1 MSLETKALYEF
12 GRFRCE
18 PGEHLL
24 LCDGKPVSLTPKCF
38 DLLMVLVESRG
49 RLVTKEEL
57 LRRVWPNS
65 FVEEANLTV
74 NISALRKILGET
86 PKGDSYIETVPK
98 KGYRFI
104 APVRQVSSEVV
115 AAAQPDSPAPAIAQS
130 STPARSAPTFWIV
143 AAVVLGLVIAGMT
156 YLSVRPRRN
165 TIRTQTPSR
174 LAVLPFRNLANDQN
188 MDFLSLSLPDTV
200 ISKLAYVSALTV
212 RPSSSTEKYA
222 HGTVD
227 LNAAAQELKVD
238 ALLTGNYLRDGE
250 DLRISCQLVDAK
262 SESILWRNTF
272 DVKYDKLLTVHDQVA
287 RKIIQGLEV
296 TLTPSEAQAL
306 KPDEPIDP
314 LAYEYYLRGVDLYAR
329 GDFPFAIRMLEKSA
343 AIAPAYAMTW
353 AYLGRAHTAGASFQF
368 GGVADYKQ
376 AQEAFERALKV
387 QPQQIEARIYMANLL
402 TDTGKVEQAVP
413 LLRAALKDH
422 PNHAELHWELGY
434 AYRFAGMLPESAS
447 ECEQARR
454 IDPDV
459 KLTSSALNA
468 YLYMGQYDRFLQS
481 LPQVEDSPL
490 ITFYRGFGEYY
501 EKQVESAAR
510 DFDHAFEIDAS
521 LFQARVGKALSYGS
535 NHLENKGLEVLR
547 EAEARIRERGV
558 GDPEAI
564 YKIAQAYAV
573 LGDKPSALRVL
584 RYSVEHGFFSYPYFQ
599 TDPLLD
605 SLREDT
611 EFASIMAQARER
623 HQAFRKAYF

>member
-1 MSLETKALYEF
+1 MKMGALYEF
-12 GRFRCE
+12 GKFRCE
-18 PGEHLL
+18 PAEHLL
-24 LCDGKPVSLTPKCF
+24 LREGKPVSLTPKCF
-38 DLLMVLVESRG
+38 DLLVALVESGG

-57 LRRVWPNS
+57 LRRVWPDS

-74 NISALRKILGET
+74 NISGLRKILGET
-86 PKGDSYIETVPK
+86 PEGDSYIETVPK

-104 APVRQVSSEVV
+104 APVRPVSAEPPQV
-115 AAAQPDSPAPAIAQS
+115 PAPDAAT
-130 STPARSAPTFWIV
+130 STPLASGHSRARSWTIAAIV
-143 AAVVLGLVIAGMT
+143 LAVIIAG
-156 YLSVRPRRN
+156 YLALKPRRSP
-165 TIRTQTPSR
+165 TARAQTPSR
-174 LAVLPFRNLANDQN
+174 LAVLPFRNLGNDTN
-188 MDFLSLSLPDTV
+188 MDFLSLSLPDAV

-222 HGTVD
+222 RGVVD
-227 LNAAAQELKVD
+227 LPKAAEELKVD

-250 DLRISCQLVDAK
+250 DLRISCQLVDAR

-287 RKIIQGLEV
+287 QEILKGLEV

-329 GDFPFAIRMLEKSA
+329 GAFPLAVKMLEKSA
-343 AIAPAYAMTW
+343 AIAPTYAMTW
-353 AYLGRAHTAGASFQF
+353 AYLGRAYNAGASFQF
-368 GGVADYKQ
+368 GGAAEYQQ
-376 AQEAFERALKV
+376 AQAAFERALTL

-413 LLRAALKDH
+413 LLRSALKDH
-422 PNHAELHWELGY
+422 PNQAELHWELGY

-454 IDPDV
+454 IDPGV

-468 YLYMGQYDRFLQS
+468 YLYMGQYNRFLQS
-481 LPQVEDSPL
+481 LPDVDDSAL
-490 ITFYRGFGEYY
+490 ITFYRGFAEYY
-501 EKQVESAAR
+501 DKRSDRASR
-510 DFDHAFEIDAS
+510 DFDRAFEIDDS

-535 NHLENKGLEVLR
+535 NHLENKGLEMLR
-547 EAEARIRERGV
+547 EAEARITERGV

-564 YKIAQAYAV
+564 YKIAQAYAL
-573 LGDKPSALRVL
+573 LGDRASALRVF
-584 RYSVEHGFFSYPYFQ
+584 RYSVEHGFFAYPYFQ

-605 SLREDT
+605 SLRKES
-611 EFASIMAQARER
+611 EFASIVTQARER
-623 HQAFRKAYF
+623 HEAFRKAYF

>member
-1 MSLETKALYEF
+1 MSLETRALYEF
-12 GRFRCE
+12 GSFRCD
-18 PGEHLL
+18 PAEHLL
-24 LCDGKPVSLTPKCF
+24 LYDGKPVSLTPKCF
-38 DLLMVLVESRG
+38 DLLITLIESRG
-49 RLVTKEEL
+49 RLVTKDEL
-57 LRRVWPNS
+57 LRRVWPDS

-86 PKGDSYIETVPK
+86 AEGDAYIETVPK
-98 KGYRFI
+98 KGYRFV
-104 APVRQVSSEVV
+104 APVRQISAEVV
-115 AAAQPDSPAPAIAQS
+115 EAARLDHPAPPLMGA
-130 STPARSAPTFWIV
+130 TRSAFRSSRFWT
-143 AAVVLGLVIAGMT
+143 AMVLGLLIAGAA
-156 YLSVRPRRN
+156 YFSLRPHRSSTARAQ
-165 TIRTQTPSR
+165 IPSR
-174 LAVLPFRNLANDQN
+174 LAVLPFRNLGNDPD
-188 MDFLSLSLPDTV
+188 MDFLTLSLPDAV

-227 LNAAAQELKVD
+227 LPAAATELKVD
-238 ALLTGNYLRDGE
+238 TLLTGNYLRDGE
-250 DLRISCQLVDAK
+250 QLRISCQLVDVK

-287 RKIIQGLEV
+287 QEIIRGLEV
-296 TLTPSEAQAL
+296 TLTPSEARAL

-329 GDFPFAIRMLEKSA
+329 GDFPLAIKMLEKSS
-343 AIAPAYAMTW
+343 AIAPTYAMTW
-353 AYLGRAHTAGASFQF
+353 AYLGRAYNAGASFQF
-368 GGVADYKQ
+368 GGAAEYTQ
-376 AQEAFERALKV
+376 AQQAFQRALTL

-413 LLRAALKDH
+413 LLREALKDH

-434 AYRFAGMLPESAS
+434 AYRFAGMLSESAA

-454 IDPDV
+454 IDPGV

-468 YLYMGQYDRFLQS
+468 YLYMGQYERFLQS
-481 LPQVEDSPL
+481 LPRVDDSAL

-501 EKQVESAAR
+501 DKQFESASR
-510 DFDHAFEIDAS
+510 NFDRAFEIDPS

-535 NHLENKGLEVLR
+535 TRQESQGLEVLR
-547 EAEARIRERGV
+547 EAEARIQERGV

-573 LGDKPSALRVL
+573 LGDRSSALRVL

-599 TDPLLD
+599 SDPLLD
-605 SLREDT
+605 TLRKENQ
-611 EFASIMAQARER
+611 FPSIMNQARER
-623 HQAFRKAYF
+623 HEAFRKAYF